1 MLIIR
6 RHAGQA
12 IRVGDAIEIEIM
24 EIGHGRVKLGI
35 HAPAEVPVQRS
46 EVAATG
52 EQNRK
57 AASHTAGA
65 LLTLAAEIRSRTRA
79 DAPICF
85 LNTVPRV
92 SEKKENPGLAGSR
105 EASRHRT

>member
-12 IRVGDAIEIEIM
+12 ILIGDSIEIEIM
-24 EIGHGRVKLGI
+24 EVGHGRVKLGI

-65 LLTLAAEIRSRTRA
+65 LLRLAAEIRSRTGA
-79 DAPICF
+79 DTPI
-85 LNTVPRV
+85 
-92 SEKKENPGLAGSR
+92 
-105 EASRHRT
+105 